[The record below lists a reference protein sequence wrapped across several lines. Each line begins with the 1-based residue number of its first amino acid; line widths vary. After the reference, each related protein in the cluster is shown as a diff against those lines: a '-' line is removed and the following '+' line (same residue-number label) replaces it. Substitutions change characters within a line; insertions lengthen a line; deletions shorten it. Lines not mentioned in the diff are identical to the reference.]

1 MAIYRN
7 ISIGFWADAKVYE
20 DLDIEERYLFLY
32 LLTNTHT
39 NLCGCYEVGVR
50 QAMNETGMTKVS
62 FQKAMNALDHK
73 HNMIRYDS
81 DNNEVLILHWNKYN
95 WSRSEKLIGAVK
107 KEIANVK
114 TESFKRYLYGLI
126 DRDTP
131 MDRGTDLENTPTDTT
146 VSVSVSV
153 TDTVTDTDAVTDA
166 VQNSKS
172 KHQYSEDPELDQA
185 IRDFIEHRNKLK
197 RPMTDHAVDLLIGKL
212 NKITIDPVEQIA
224 LINTAIEHGWQTV
237 YEPKEKPRSGTPPDK
252 YALIDAWAKEAT

>member
-50 QAMNETGMTKVS
+50 QAMNETGMTKAS
-62 FQKAMNALDHK
+62 FQKSMNALDHK
-73 HNMIRYDS
+73 HNMIRYNS

-114 TESFKRYLYGLI
+114 TESFKRYLYDLI

-131 MDRGTDLENTPTDTT
+131 MDRGTDLESTPTDTT
-146 VSVSVSV
+146 VTVTVTDTVSVTD
-153 TDTVTDTDAVTDA
+153 TDTVTDT
-166 VQNSKS
+166 VQNTVSKN
-172 KHQYSEDPELDQA
+172 KYADDPRLDDA
-185 IRDFIEHRNKLK
+185 IKDFIDHRKKLK
-197 RPMTDHAVDLLIGKL
+197 KPMTDRAIDLFINRL
-212 NKITIDPVEQIA
+212 NKITIDPDEQVS
-224 LINTAIEHGWQTV
+224 LINTAIERGWQTV
-237 YEPKEKPRSGTPPDK
+237 YEPKENARSGTPPDK
-252 YALIDAWAKEAT
+252 YSLIDAWARGEV